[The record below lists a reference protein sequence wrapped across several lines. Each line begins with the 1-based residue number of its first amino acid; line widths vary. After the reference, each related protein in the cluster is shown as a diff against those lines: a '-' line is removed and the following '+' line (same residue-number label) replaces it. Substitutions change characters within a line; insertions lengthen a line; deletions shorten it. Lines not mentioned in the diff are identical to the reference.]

1 MIGISI
7 LLSNTENRKIPRWEN
22 LSNSISN
29 TYPALMGFFFRIK
42 VYLITNYCIYM
53 REMGLYVFRLKMGRF
68 LDWAIHKDNVNDV
81 ISYMTL
87 SFHLEFNDLRV
98 ITSTIS
104 YFLIFIQIAF
114 KNNVKTLFKCKN
126 YTCWMSSFE
135 YGNIVDTWNITW
147 CSSNDVK

>member
-1 MIGISI
+1 
-7 LLSNTENRKIPRWEN
+7 
-22 LSNSISN
+22 
-29 TYPALMGFFFRIK
+29 
-42 VYLITNYCIYM
+42 M

-68 LDWAIHKDNVNDV
+68 LDRAIHKDNVNDV

-114 KNNVKTLFKCKN
+114 KNNVKTF
-126 YTCWMSSFE
+126 
-135 YGNIVDTWNITW
+135 
-147 CSSNDVK
+147 